1 LASHTLLG
9 PIGAT
14 VFTDMLSI
22 LALALCLPIHLH
34 GFDPLGVLTTLG
46 WLMLYVPG
54 ILIGLSWVAKRL
66 LLIFG
71 ATKDSIALNMLL
83 VMAIAAQVSE
93 WIGMEGI
100 IGAFL
105 AGVAVKRAFGE
116 TKGND
121 SLEVI
126 SHVLF
131 IPVFLITAGFLVDF
145 QVFFAT
151 LRDQPLLVFGVLT
164 ALFGGKWLAAQAAA
178 LLFKYQPPD
187 RNLMFSLTIPQVAA
201 TLAVALVAYS
211 TKNDAGLRLI
221 DAAMLNATVVLVI
234 ISSLIGLLL
243 TERAVEQLEK
253 SDHK

>member
-1 LASHTLLG
+1 HNQMGREAAVVT
-9 PIGAT
+9 IGAT

-22 LALALCLPIHLH
+22 LVLALCLPIHLR
-34 GFDPLGVLTTLG
+34 GFDPVGVLITLG
-46 WLMLYVPG
+46 WLVLYVPG
-54 ILIGLSWVAKRL
+54 ILIGLSWIAKKS

-116 TKGND
+116 IKGND

-131 IPVFLITAGFLVDF
+131 IPVFFIAAGFLVDF
-145 QVFFAT
+145 RVFFAT
-151 LRDQPLLVFGVLT
+151 LRDQPLL
-164 ALFGGKWLAAQAAA
+164 
-178 LLFKYQPPD
+178 
-187 RNLMFSLTIPQVAA
+187 
-201 TLAVALVAYS
+201 
-211 TKNDAGLRLI
+211 
-221 DAAMLNATVVLVI
+221 
-234 ISSLIGLLL
+234 
-243 TERAVEQLEK
+243 
-253 SDHK
+253 